1 MILVEKSTK
10 KSYFW
15 RRNKSSNYPTM
26 EPTRTF
32 DILDQIGQKYG
43 QKEDMLAA
51 RINGKWKK
59 YSAREYVDTAYAV
72 ACGLLALG
80 LKKGDRIVTIS
91 NNRPEWNFMDMGM
104 ALAGIVNV
112 PVYPTISDEEYSYIL
127 NHAAPSLVIVS
138 EKNLYGRLN
147 PLAGQVKSV
156 KKVYTFNELEGV
168 PNWSEITALGQQNK
182 EKLKDELKKIK
193 ASIQPSE
200 MATILY
206 TSGTTGMPKGVML
219 SHTNLV
225 SNAISCSYHVSYG
238 PADKALSFLP
248 ISHVYERMVNY
259 LFQHKGISIYYAEN
273 IGTIAR
279 DSQEIHPQIFSAV
292 PRLLE
297 SVYDKIIAKGRELTG
312 IKKKLFFW
320 AVKLGNAYDPE
331 KGNGT
336 LFNMKLKIANKLIFS
351 KWRNSLGGCTTII
364 TGGAAIQPRLVRIFW
379 AAGIEVYEGYGLT
392 ETSPVI
398 SVANQATK
406 EIMVG
411 SAGMIIRD
419 VHVKIADD
427 GEILVKGPNVMLGY
441 YKEPEMTKEV
451 INGDS
456 YFHTGDIGELIDGKW
471 LKITDR
477 KKEIFKLSSGKYIA
491 PQSIE
496 NKFKE
501 SFFIEM
507 LMVIGENQKFASAII
522 SPNFAYINNGW
533 AEEQGLKFSSNEEII
548 ADKRVLEAIQQ
559 EVNRFNEQLGQV
571 ERIKR
576 FKLVPDSWTP
586 QTGEVSPTLK
596 LKRRV
601 ISEKYAALVNS
612 IFAVDSE
619 KD

>member
-1 MILVEKSTK
+1 
-10 KSYFW
+10 
-15 RRNKSSNYPTM
+15 M

-182 EKLKDELKKIK
+182 EKLKDELEKIK